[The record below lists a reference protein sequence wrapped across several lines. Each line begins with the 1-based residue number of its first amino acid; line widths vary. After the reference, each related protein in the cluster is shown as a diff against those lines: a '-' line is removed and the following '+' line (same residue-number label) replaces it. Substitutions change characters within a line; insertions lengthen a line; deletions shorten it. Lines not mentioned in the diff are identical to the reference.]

1 MVRNL
6 ERQRCGRVEDLYL
19 ADDYL
24 NFTGRQVRVGVTS
37 GRAVTSPVTFK
48 YVFCAQIVGH
58 LLTDDYLGNTAGIT
72 QVNKGDAPWSRRRS
86 TQPVS
91 VTVVPMS
98 LERREPA

>member
-6 ERQRCGRVEDLYL
+6 ERQRRGRVEDLYL

-24 NFTGRQVRVGVTS
+24 NFTGRQVRVGVTLRA
-37 GRAVTSPVTFK
+37 GRDLASNFK

-72 QVNKGDAPWSRRRS
+72 QVNKGDAA
-86 TQPVS
+86 V
-91 VTVVPMS
+91 VTTTIDPAG
-98 LERREPA
+98 ERYGSANVT